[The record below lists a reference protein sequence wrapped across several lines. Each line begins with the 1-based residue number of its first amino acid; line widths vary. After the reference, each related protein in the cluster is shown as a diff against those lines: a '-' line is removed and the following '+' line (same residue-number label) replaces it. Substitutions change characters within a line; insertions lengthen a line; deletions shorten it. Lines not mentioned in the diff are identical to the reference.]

1 MADDILKNIPL
12 PADLPENWTSGQIIA
27 PTGAEAGLDNQH
39 GYNYLM
45 RQVNNAQKAA
55 TALNEG
61 KLSLSGGEM
70 TDYIRFGKHTAGLS
84 WTLNNGDRME
94 LRPYVGGDR
103 DIFQLVRV
111 PGNGSMPQGYGI
123 LNVDVLDGKE
133 RIYASINENRDGYFP
148 FSSIQSMDIT
158 GTLESVSGQG
168 TMFSYTLRE
177 GYKVANITMET
188 VGWIGAVYATAITN
202 TSFQV
207 FCAAVQGE
215 PDVSG
220 AYKTIAHITMYKTF
234 G

>member
-27 PTGAEAGLDNQH
+27 PTGAEAGLGNQH

-45 RQVNNAQKAA
+45 KQVNNAQKAA

-61 KLSLSGGEM
+61 KLSRSGGEM
-70 TDYIRFGKHTAGLS
+70 TDYIRFGTHTAGLS

-94 LRPYVGGDR
+94 LRPYVGGGR
-103 DIFQLVRV
+103 DVFQLVRV
-111 PGNGSMPQGYGI
+111 PGDGSLRQGYGI
-123 LNVDVLDGKE
+123 LNVDIRDGKE
-133 RIYASINENRDGYFP
+133 RIYASLNEKRDGYFP

-168 TMFSYTLRE
+168 TMFSYTLLE

-207 FCAAVQGE
+207 FCAAIQGE